1 MHGGVA
7 VTIATRDAELRPAFT
22 RAWGPLVAE
31 DARTL
36 TLCVIAPLG
45 SETRANLE
53 ENGAIAI
60 GFSPPTIARALQVK
74 GVAVE
79 LRDPETRELDRAERH
94 LEAFAAEALT
104 IGYPPELPRRLHN
117 PPDFLTVELSI
128 DEVFDQT
135 PGPSAGKRL

>member
-1 MHGGVA
+1 
-7 VTIATRDAELRPAFT
+7 
-22 RAWGPLVAE
+22 
-31 DARTL
+31 
-36 TLCVIAPLG
+36 VIAPPG

-79 LRDPETRELDRAERH
+79 LRDPETRELDWAERH
-94 LEAFAAEALT
+94 GEAFTAEVLT
-104 IGYPPELPRRLHN
+104 IGYPPELPRWLHT